1 MRTRIV
7 IILSIISIL
16 ALAANFVAIKNI
28 ELKRQNAMKLSGDKD
43 FEKEWKKVDSLIDK
57 GLPKSALEIVNL
69 IYDNAKA
76 QKNAAHFVKAVIY
89 KMKLLDNV
97 EEDAY
102 AKNINQLEQE
112 VNTAEFP
119 IKPVLQSMLA
129 EMYWRY
135 YQQNRYIFKPY

>member
-1 MRTRIV
+1 MKTRIV
-7 IILSIISIL
+7 LILSIISVL

-28 ELKRQNAMKLSGDKD
+28 NLNRQNSMKLTGNKD

-102 AKNINQLEQE
+102 VKNINQLENE
-112 VNTAEFP
+112 VSTAEF
-119 IKPVLQSMLA
+119 ILA
-129 EMYWRY
+129 
-135 YQQNRYIFKPY
+135 